1 MKIEKIRNMSTN
13 RWIQVGTKS
22 YYTSL
27 QLGHLDFT
35 TCSVDLFCNTVF
47 SSASSQR
54 LQDVVLL
61 SDVFSTLIRLNFDEF
76 DESHIDLIF
85 FTLSDITA
93 TRRLLKQQCCTPSFV
108 AFVERVIQKF
118 GMRKSIEYAI
128 TNFRTKNIGYRN
140 VYDHPCF
147 STEVNTEFF

>member
-1 MKIEKIRNMSTN
+1 MKIEKIRNNLTN

-22 YYTSL
+22 YYTALES
-27 QLGHLDFT
+27 GHLDFT
-35 TCSVDLFCNTVF
+35 TCSVDLFCNTIF
-47 SSASSQR
+47 SSTSNQR
-54 LQDVVLL
+54 LQESL
-61 SDVFSTLIRLNFDEF
+61 SDVLSTLIHLNFDEF
-76 DESHIDLIF
+76 DDAHIDLIF
-85 FTLSDITA
+85 FTLADVTA

-147 STEVNTEFF
+147 STEVSTEFF